1 MGYFSFF
8 TTHKDLLMIN
18 FLIKSI
24 KQFTCNHKQHE
35 VHYSKVGDFHVAT
48 CVNCLHQR
56 VDLDI
61 KQKGVDY

>member
-1 MGYFSFF
+1 M
-8 TTHKDLLMIN
+8 LN
-18 FLIKSI
+18 FIIKTF
-24 KQFTCNHKQHE
+24 KQITCNHQQHE

-61 KQKGVDY
+61 KTKGVDY